1 MSIYDTDFNTTNF
14 SSLDFALLTPDPP
27 TSVIASVADQD
38 VVPYTVTVNWVRPS
52 NIGTGTLSSYE
63 VYRNGIIV
71 ATVDDLVLTYE
82 DIAPELDGY
91 TYTVTAT
98 SDNGTSVASAG
109 SIIQLSR
116 GKTGK
121 KIVSFA
127 ETKHF
132 ESSLP
137 ITGNTKIHIPSQ
149 SLDVLATQIQTVSET
164 IKYDYIIASDAT
176 LLIEAAWILPMRTV
190 PYRTI
195 GTTQLNVTEGLE
207 IRGQKDYTKVIR
219 KLEKA
224 LSENFT

>member
-1 MSIYDTDFNTTNF
+1 MSA
-14 SSLDFALLTPDPP
+14 DFAPANFESSDFSIP
-27 TSVIASVADQD
+27 AS
-38 VVPYTVTVNWVRPS
+38 
-52 NIGTGTLSSYE
+52 
-63 VYRNGIIV
+63 
-71 ATVDDLVLTYE
+71 
-82 DIAPELDGY
+82 
-91 TYTVTAT
+91 
-98 SDNGTSVASAG
+98 
-109 SIIQLSR
+109 
-116 GKTGK
+116 KTGK

-164 IKYDYIIASDAT
+164 IKYDYIIASDAI

-219 KLEKA
+219 KLEKV
-224 LSENFT
+224 LSESI